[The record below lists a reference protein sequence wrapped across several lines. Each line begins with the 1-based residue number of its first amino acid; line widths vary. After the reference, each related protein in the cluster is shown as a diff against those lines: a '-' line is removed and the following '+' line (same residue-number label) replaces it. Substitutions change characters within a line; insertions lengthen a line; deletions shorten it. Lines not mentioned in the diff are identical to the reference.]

1 MLELKNICYTVSTP
15 ETGEQTILKDISV
28 TIPDGKLIVFT
39 GPNGGGKT
47 TLLRIMMDLEAPDSG
62 EIKNRPRRQAAVFQ
76 EDRLPEEFTPV
87 NCVKMTC
94 AHGVTKELIR
104 ENLAAVGLE
113 GHCDKPVSQLSGG
126 MRRRVAIVRAAMSG
140 ADTVYFDEPFTGLDD
155 ATKKLVI
162 EYILNNC
169 EGRTLVFVSH
179 CPDDA
184 KLLNAKELR
193 I

>member
-1 MLELKNICYTVSTP
+1 MELKNICKAFGTNEV
-15 ETGEQTILKDISV
+15 LRDISII
-28 TIPDGKLIVFT
+28 IPKGSRVLISAPS
-39 GPNGGGKT
+39 GRGKT
-47 TLLRIMMDLEAPDSG
+47 TLLRIMMGLEKPDSG
-62 EIKNRPRRQAAVFQ
+62 EVKNRPQRQAAVFQ

-87 NCVKMTC
+87 NCVRMTA
-94 AHGVTKELIR
+94 AHGVTKDMIHAH
-104 ENLAAVGLE
+104 LAAVGLE

-126 MRRRVAIVRAAMSG
+126 MRRRVAIVRAVMSG

>member
-1 MLELKNICYTVSTP
+1 MLRGSMDNTLI
-15 ETGEQTILKDISV
+15 IS
-28 TIPDGKLIVFT
+28 P
-39 GPNGGGKT
+39 PGGGKT

-126 MRRRVAIVRAAMSG
+126 IRRRVAIVRAAMSG
-140 ADTVYFDEPFTGLDD
+140 ADTVYFDEPFTGLDN

-162 EYILNNC
+162 DYILNNC

>member
-1 MLELKNICYTVSTP
+1 MIEVRGLKKTFD
-15 ETGEQTILKDISV
+15 GFAALDGADLSV
-28 TIPDGKLIVFT
+28 PRGAVYGLV
-39 GPNGGGKT
+39 GPNGVGKT
-47 TLLRIMMDLEAPDSG
+47 TLLRIMMGLEAPDSG

-126 MRRRVAIVRAAMSG
+126 MRRRAAIVRAVMSG
-140 ADTVYFDEPFTGLDD
+140 AETVYFDEPFTGIDD

-162 EYILNNC
+162 GYILNNC